1 MLRGVVISELQAC
14 QSSLDL
20 RLPRDLISHE
30 LCVVSPEYRIPN
42 EDPGGKGFHGHD
54 RERSLFLPD
63 AGEQRQALGHR
74 GVFKMAKHHLRLDAE
89 CGFGIS
95 TRSWV
100 TPPLSRYALSFSLWN
115 SASLRMT
122 EQVGAFFLPFRKR
135 YARSRS
141 PSVAQNTLPGRGQGT
156 RILQHFGATSTR
168 NCRDHYE
175 GGPSRCQTRLLC

>member
-1 MLRGVVISELQAC
+1 MCSVPGI
-14 QSSLDL
+14 
-20 RLPRDLISHE
+20 P
-30 LCVVSPEYRIPN
+30 PEYRIPN

-54 RERSLFLPD
+54 RDRSLFLPD
-63 AGEQRQALGHR
+63 GGEQRQALGHR

-122 EQVGAFFLPFRKR
+122 EQLGHFSCRF
-135 YARSRS
+135 
-141 PSVAQNTLPGRGQGT
+141 GRDT
-156 RILQHFGATSTR
+156 RDLVHRALLRILSLGGAKVREFCNTSEQLVRETVETTMKEALAGVR
-168 NCRDHYE
+168 PGSYAKSE
-175 GGPSRCQTRLLC
+175 S